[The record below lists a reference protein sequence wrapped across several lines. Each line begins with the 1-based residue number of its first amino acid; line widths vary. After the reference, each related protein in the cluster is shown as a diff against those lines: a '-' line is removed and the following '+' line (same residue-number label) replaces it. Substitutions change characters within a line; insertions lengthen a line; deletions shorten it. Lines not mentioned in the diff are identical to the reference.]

1 MTCWLWFVFANWS
14 LSIRQTKCLLLGTEM
29 NKVYR
34 SVWNESTG
42 TWVAAQENATGRK
55 KQKRTAVG
63 VSRVFIS
70 ITAAGVALVP
80 LAANANGVVTC
91 SSDGSTYGTSGD
103 GSTPYDMHCGA
114 GSDVVYIGG
123 APAGTPANN
132 AYADPTVTYISVN
145 NATSASSDRTGSTPS
160 QSIKLHSPTSIVLDG
175 TTDLNSHKI
184 INLTAGVVSSISTD
198 GVNGSQ
204 LFGVSNSMANALG
217 AGSSV
222 NANGTI
228 SAPSFAL
235 TNANA
240 IDGTTGAA
248 TNIGSAFSTVDT
260 ALGKLNTSI
269 TNINNGQGTRYFKAA
284 GNNDGTDDAKS
295 GSYGSIA
302 IGPNALTAIPGTTT
316 TDAIAIGHNATANY
330 ASNIALGA
338 AATAGGGDDRHRLR
352 CNDGLDKRSE

>member
-1 MTCWLWFVFANWS
+1 
-14 LSIRQTKCLLLGTEM
+14 M

-198 GVNGSQ
+198 GVKWFAAVWRQQFDGKMRS
-204 LFGVSNSMANALG
+204 ALVRRSTRTG
-217 AGSSV
+217 RF
-222 NANGTI
+222 

-248 TNIGSAFSTVDT
+248 TNIGSALQHGGYGAGQAEHVDHEHQQRPGY
-260 ALGKLNTSI
+260 ALL
-269 TNINNGQGTRYFKAA
+269 QGGRQQRRY
-284 GNNDGTDDAKS
+284 
-295 GSYGSIA
+295 
-302 IGPNALTAIPGTTT
+302 
-316 TDAIAIGHNATANY
+316 
-330 ASNIALGA
+330 
-338 AATAGGGDDRHRLR
+338 
-352 CNDGLDKRSE
+352 